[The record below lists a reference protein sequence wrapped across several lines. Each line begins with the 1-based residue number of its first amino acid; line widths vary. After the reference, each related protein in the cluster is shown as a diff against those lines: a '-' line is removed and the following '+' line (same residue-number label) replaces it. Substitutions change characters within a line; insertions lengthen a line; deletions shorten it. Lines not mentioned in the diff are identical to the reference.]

1 MPFLLTFKRWLQGSQ
16 PHSLKLAWLCVQM
29 GIHNLK
35 SKLHNDQTLKSA
47 LPKLKPLEDSIDM
60 LKLYSNK
67 NQESSDVPW
76 PTIKD
81 KLPINSPK
89 SISPRTNT
97 DRTNTEFMNQ
107 LTKRT
112 EDTYRKQNT
121 NRNTQKQRF
130 KHSKFWFYMK
140 LIFRCDHGHWT

>member
-1 MPFLLTFKRWLQGSQ
+1 
-16 PHSLKLAWLCVQM
+16 M

-121 NRNTQKQRF
+121 NRNAQKQRF
-130 KHSKFWFYMK
+130 KHSKF
-140 LIFRCDHGHWT
+140 